1 MRFWT
6 ALSSRAAAA
15 AAGCGAL
22 LAFAVPTG
30 TAAPDTDGQGYVNST
45 ARCSSPETT
54 VVFGSTDTS
63 RIAICKTSND
73 GYEYRGV
80 RVQNGAKLIVS
91 AKASGDGTYV
101 AVNGIISYTVTA
113 KSLVVSEGN
122 KVIREEP
129 MVDFHGPAAPAAP
142 PAEATPTPTPTP
154 TPTTP
159 LPPPLPAEAGRGG
172 G

>member
-1 MRFWT
+1 MPYRV
-6 ALSSRAAAA
+6 AVA

-22 LAFAVPTG
+22 LAFALPTA
-30 TAAPDTDGQGYVNST
+30 TSAPDTDGQGYVNST

-80 RVQNGAKLIVS
+80 RVQNGAKLIIP
-91 AKASGDGTYV
+91 AKASADGAYL
-101 AVNGIISYTVTA
+101 AENGTISYLVTA

-129 MVDFHGPAAPAAP
+129 MVDFHGPAAPAPPAAP
-142 PAEATPTPTPTP
+142 PAEATPTS
-154 TPTTP
+154 TTP